1 MNTILT
7 IEEYSEQIGV
17 PKEEIKGTS
26 RRYEHKIPRHLYW
39 LYLYLQTDLSK
50 RAIARKFNMAYSSV
64 HNGIKSISN
73 LIETEDKIL
82 SDYESFISTFLHQ
95 QESN

>member
-26 RRYEHKIPRHLYW
+26 RKYEHRLPRQLYW
-39 LYLYLQTDLSK
+39 LYLNTIAGISK
-50 RAIARKFNMAYSSV
+50 RGIARKFNMD
-64 HNGIKSISN
+64 HCTIIRGLKTISD

-82 SDYESFISTFLHQ
+82 SDYEDFISTFLHQ
-95 QESN
+95 QETN